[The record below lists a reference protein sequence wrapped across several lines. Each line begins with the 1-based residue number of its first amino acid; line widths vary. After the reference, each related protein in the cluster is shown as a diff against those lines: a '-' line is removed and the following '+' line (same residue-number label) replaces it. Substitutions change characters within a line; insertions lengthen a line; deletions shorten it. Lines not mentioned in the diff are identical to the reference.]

1 MGTRWRKYTREL
13 LEEAVAAST
22 SVNGVLR
29 HLGLNQAGGTHAHIS
44 RAIKSFEIDTTHFVR
59 FQNGAHRV
67 RLRPDQILVR
77 IPRGSRR
84 AKPHLLRRAL
94 DEIGRSRQCVRCGVG
109 DVWLAEPLTLEIDH
123 IDEDFHNN
131 EPDNLRYLCPN
142 CHSQT
147 PNFAGR
153 SRNKYAHVL
162 PDHVDQV
169 DAGDG

>member
-1 MGTRWRKYTREL
+1 MGGHYRKYTREL
-13 LEEAVAAST
+13 LDEAVAAST

-44 RAIKSFEIDTTHFVR
+44 RTIKAFELDTSHFVR

-67 RLRPDQILVR
+67 RLTADQILVR

-94 DEIGRSRQCVRCGVG
+94 DEIGRPHTCAGCGQG
-109 DVWLAEPLTLEIDH
+109 DQWQGRPLRLEIDH
-123 IDEDFHNN
+123 VDEDFHNN
-131 EPDNLRYLCPN
+131 LAENLRYLCPN

-147 PNFAGR
+147 ANFAGR
-153 SRNKYAHVL
+153 SKNKYAHVL
-162 PDHVDQV
+162 PGHIGPRGPG
-169 DAGDG
+169 DA